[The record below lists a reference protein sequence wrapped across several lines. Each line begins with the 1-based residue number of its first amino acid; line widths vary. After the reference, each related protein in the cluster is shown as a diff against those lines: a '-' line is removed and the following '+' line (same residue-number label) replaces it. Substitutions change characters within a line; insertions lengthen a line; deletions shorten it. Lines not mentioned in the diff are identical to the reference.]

1 MKLPVF
7 IAIAALV
14 MPLWAGAQ
22 DITTEVVV
30 ERTIVP
36 VERAAT
42 RPAALVPVL
51 QMPQVSPA
59 ELSTAGYSLLSPI
72 TRSFTRLQPVQG
84 VALPSESPYRGYIS
98 AGYFPTYN
106 LGIAA
111 GYRAI
116 SSEREVLNLHVA
128 FNGLSYK
135 DFKGAERDNSYNGA
149 TLGADYCRLVG
160 DHSRFDASLD
170 YTFAT
175 SATWLRDAQMRN
187 AGRMLAAWTSAGGS
201 LDYSAYARVA
211 VDALGHFDFDALDMP
226 EGTFGQQRYTL
237 GGDVALPLGGGS
249 NAGVAAEGDFLHTAP
264 FAADKSTLGII
275 NLRPFFNILTGSIN
289 ARIGLNVDFYTGGGS
304 SVHISPAVDLAWTP
318 AGILTIDV
326 AAKGGSDFNTAAD
339 ALAFS
344 PMVAVTQAYGRS
356 TTPVDLSAAIVVGP
370 ASGFSARLYGG
381 YAKVDGLLVPGIRN
395 TLGQLA
401 TADVKGWQGGLRL
414 AYSHKAFDLSIDA
427 ATASSD
433 APAGHY
439 YYAWRDC
446 ARSVIKAEGA
456 VRPVKGLQL
465 GVSYEFRGHR
475 QNVAGESLG
484 CASELSARADYRIS
498 DAIDVFADVEN
509 ILGRRYTLVPGI
521 TSQPVHGLVGLTFKF

>member
-1 MKLPVF
+1 MKSPVYITI
-7 IAIAALV
+7 IALG
-14 MPLWAGAQ
+14 MPLCAPAQ

-84 VALPSESPYRGYIS
+84 AELPSESPYRGYIS

-116 SSEREVLNLHVA
+116 SSESEMLNLHVA
-128 FNGLSYK
+128 FNGFSYK
-135 DFKGAERDNSYNGA
+135 DFKEADRNNSYNGG
-149 TLGADYCRLVG
+149 TVGADYCRLVNNR
-160 DHSRFDASLD
+160 SRFDASID
-170 YTFAT
+170 YTIGT
-175 SATWLRDAQMRN
+175 SATWLRDSQMRN
-187 AGRMLAAWTSAGGS
+187 AGRLAAAWTSTGGS
-201 LDYSAYARVA
+201 VDYSAYARVA
-211 VDALGHFDFDALDMP
+211 VDALGHVDFDGFDFPD
-226 EGTFGQQRYTL
+226 GSFGQQRYTL
-237 GGDVALPLGGGS
+237 GGDAALPLAGGS
-249 NAGVAAEGDFLHTAP
+249 NAGIAARGDFLHTSP
-264 FAADKSTLGII
+264 FTGDNSTLGII
-275 NLRPFFNILTGSIN
+275 NLRPFFNILTGNIN

-304 SVHISPAVDLAWTP
+304 KVHMSPTVDLAWNP
-318 AGILTIDV
+318 AWFLTMNV
-326 AAKGGSDFNTAAD
+326 AAQGGSDFNTAAD
-339 ALAFS
+339 VLVQS
-344 PMVAVTQAYGRS
+344 PMIAVTQAYGRS

-381 YAKVDGLLVPGIRN
+381 YAKVDGLLVPGIDDILN
-395 TLGQLA
+395 QLV
-401 TADVKGWQGGLRL
+401 TADVKGWHAGLRL
-414 AYSHKAFDLSIDA
+414 AYNHKFFDIAVDA
-427 ATASSD
+427 AAASSD
-433 APAGHY
+433 APAGRY

-446 ARSVIKAEGA
+446 ARNVIKAEGA
-456 VRPVKGLQL
+456 VRPVKGLQI
-465 GVSYEFRGHR
+465 GVGYEFRGHR
-475 QNVAGESLG
+475 QSITGESLG
-484 CASELSARADYRIS
+484 CVGELSARADYRIT

-521 TSQPVHGLVGLTFKF
+521 TSQPVHGLIGLTFKF